1 VSGALHIVD
10 VSGSP
15 RELGRAHGEEMRTAV
30 AEGLHHWMEMIAAD
44 TGLRPEEYVASFL
57 VSTDFLPAI
66 EAQTHGCLEE
76 VRGIAEGARQSFD
89 VMLAY
94 QLMDEEWWYRDSLAR
109 SRRPSFHACSAVGIV
124 RDGGTSLVAQNMDLP
139 SHYDGTQ
146 VLLCLRPSDGPETML
161 FTPSGILGTTGL
173 NHHGV
178 AVCVNALPH
187 LRHRSSGLPVG
198 FVIRGLLAKRTL
210 ADAVAMLE
218 AVPHATG
225 QNYLLGEPGAI
236 RDFECSPGQV
246 SEVEPSGNLI
256 EHTNHPL
263 ANEDIDPEEAS
274 QAEFRSTTR
283 SRLAKLEREL
293 SGLGATAT
301 VEDVA
306 RTLSDQEV
314 PVSVPRGSD
323 WMTLGSLIMEL
334 SSEPVLYIAPGP
346 PADTPYTEV
355 RFR

>member
-1 VSGALHIVD
+1 MTPALRIVD

-15 RELGRAHGEEMRTAV
+15 RELGRAHGEEMRTTI
-30 AEGLHHWMEMIAAD
+30 AEGLQHWLEMIAAE
-44 TGLRPEEYVASFL
+44 TGSRAEDYVASFL
-57 VSTDFLPAI
+57 GSTDFLTAI
-66 EAQTHGCLEE
+66 ETHTHNCLEE
-76 VRGIAEGARQSFD
+76 VRGIADGARQSFD

-94 QLMDEEWWYRDSLAR
+94 QLMDAEWWYRDSLAR
-109 SRRPSFHACSAVGIV
+109 SRRASFHACSAVGIV
-124 RDGGTSLVAQNMDLP
+124 REGGTSLVAQNMDLP

-146 VLLCLRPSDGPETML
+146 VLLRFRPSDGPETML

-173 NHHGV
+173 NQEGV

-187 LRHRSSGLPVG
+187 LRHRTTGLPVG

-210 ADAVAMLE
+210 AEAVAVLQT
-218 AVPHATG
+218 VPHATG

-246 SEVEPSGNLI
+246 SEVKPSGSLI

-274 QAEFRSTTR
+274 QADFRSTTR
-283 SRLAKLEREL
+283 GRLARLESEL
-293 SGLGATAT
+293 GGLGAKAT
-301 VEDVA
+301 VDDVA
-306 RTLSDQEV
+306 RTLSDREV

-334 SSEPVLYIAPGP
+334 SSEPVVHVAPGP

-355 RFR
+355 RFS

>member
-1 VSGALHIVD
+1 MTEGLSIVD

-15 RELGRAHGEEMRTAV
+15 RELGRAHGEEMRTTIAD
-30 AEGLHHWMEMIAAD
+30 GLHHWMEMIAAE
-44 TGLRPEEYVASFL
+44 TGLRPEDYVASF
-57 VSTDFLPAI
+57 VEATDFLTSI
-66 EAQTHGCLEE
+66 EAHTHSCLDE

-109 SRRPSFHACSAVGIV
+109 SRRASFHACSAVGIV
-124 RDGGTSLVAQNMDLP
+124 RDGGTALVAQNMDLP
-139 SHYDGTQ
+139 SHYDRTQ
-146 VLLCLRPSDGPETML
+146 VLLRLRPSDGPETML
-161 FTPSGILGTTGL
+161 FTPAGILGTTGL
-173 NHHGV
+173 NQDGV

-187 LRHRSSGLPVG
+187 LRHRTSGLPVG
-198 FVIRGLLAKRTL
+198 FVIRGMLAKRTL
-210 ADAVAMLE
+210 ADAVAVLQSI
-218 AVPHATG
+218 PHATG

-246 SEVEPSGNLI
+246 SEVKPSGSLI

-283 SRLAKLEREL
+283 SRLARLESE
-293 SGLGATAT
+293 LGALGAKAT
-301 VEDVA
+301 VNDVA
-306 RTLSDQEV
+306 HTLSDREV
-314 PVSVPRGSD
+314 PVSVPRGSE

-334 SSEPVLYIAPGP
+334 ASEPVLHIAPGP

-355 RFR
+355 RFS

>member
-1 VSGALHIVD
+1 M
-10 VSGSP
+10 
-15 RELGRAHGEEMRTAV
+15 RATI
-30 AEGLHHWMEMIAAD
+30 AEGLQHWLEMIAAE

-57 VSTDFLPAI
+57 GSTDFLTAI
-66 EAQTHGCLEE
+66 EAHTHSCLEE

-89 VMLAY
+89 VVLAY
-94 QLMDEEWWYRDSLAR
+94 QLMDEEWWYRDSLTR
-109 SRRPSFHACSAVGIV
+109 SRRASFHACSAVGIV

-146 VLLCLRPSDGPETML
+146 MLLRLRPSGGPETMV
-161 FTPSGILGTTGL
+161 FTPAGILGTTGL
-173 NHHGV
+173 NQDGV

-187 LRHRSSGLPVG
+187 LRHRTSGLPVG
-198 FVIRGLLAKRTL
+198 FVIRGMLAKRTF
-210 ADAVAMLE
+210 ADAVDVLHT
-218 AVPHATG
+218 VPHAPG

-236 RDFECSPGQV
+236 RDFECSPGHV
-246 SEVEPSGNLI
+246 SEVKPSGSLI

-263 ANEDIDPEEAS
+263 ANEDIDPEDAS

-283 SRLAKLEREL
+283 SRLAKLESEL
-293 SGLGATAT
+293 GGLGATAT
-301 VEDVA
+301 VDDVA
-306 RTLSDQEV
+306 RTLSDREV

-334 SSEPVLYIAPGP
+334 SSEPVLHIAPGP